1 MNSVLHNYK
10 IHLTP
15 FYFKIVTP
23 SSKLTFYEIVFNC
36 TPIDFSISLHLQSGN
51 KAKCSVK
58 GGEMD
63 LWLALYWGSPIGTGI
78 FLVCLGAM
86 IYLLSKADEKSKH
99 TKAFA
104 QEKGLEKKKEK

>member
-1 MNSVLHNYK
+1 MISNSA
-10 IHLTP
+10 
-15 FYFKIVTP
+15 
-23 SSKLTFYEIVFNC
+23 
-36 TPIDFSISLHLQSGN
+36 PIDFSISLHIQSIN
-51 KAKCSVK
+51 NAKCSVK

-63 LWLALYWGSPIGTGI
+63 LWLALYWGSPVGTGI

-86 IYLLSKADEKSKH
+86 IWLISKADEKSKH